1 MSQKSKEA
9 GDMLSKDEEETSA
22 SSVKVHKYVCNK
34 Y

>member
-22 SSVKVHKYVCNK
+22 SSIHCKLEAALV
-34 Y
+34 